1 MLSLYLFPTPFTS
14 FTTKCTHT
22 HQHNN
27 IPVLWKR
34 NNNNKRPFEKIKRN
48 VLSLDIEEGG
58 MKMISIENQHKMFLS
73 KWTAKLLGDKK
84 TVCSQIAKH
93 CFTPFVSMH
102 RALITTVDSKHNQ
115 ARNKI
120 DSHCWREAIKATTL
134 MNRNR

>member
-1 MLSLYLFPTPFTS
+1 MLSLYLFPTPCTS

-34 NNNNKRPFEKIKRN
+34 NYNNKRAFEKIKRN

-58 MKMISIENQHKMFLS
+58 TKFNSIGNQHKMFLA

-84 TVCSQIAKH
+84 TVWSQIAKH
-93 CFTPFVSMH
+93 LFTPFVSMH
-102 RALITTVDSKHNQ
+102 STLITTVDSKHNQ
-115 ARNKI
+115 ARNKRE
-120 DSHCWREAIKATTL
+120 SHFWREAIKATTL